1 MGLSTSAASVV
12 LLVAIVISASVL
24 FNTISAT
31 QDIVRRAQVEKGELE
46 YEQLH
51 THMVILNVTYLSG
64 NLTITAKND
73 GSEEILVDEMEIL
86 LDGQI
91 YTQNITSFTVNGVE
105 VDVWLPGETAEINV
119 TVSYQPSRVKIVAH
133 NGVSAYWEG

>member
-12 LLVAIVISASVL
+12 LLVAMILSASVL
-24 FNTISAT
+24 FSTLNAT
-31 QDIVRRAQVEKGELE
+31 QDIVRRAQAEKEEIE

-51 THMVILNVTYLSG
+51 THMSILNVTYAAG
-64 NLTITAKND
+64 VLTITAKND
-73 GSEEILVDEMEIL
+73 GSVEILVDDMEVL

-91 YTQNITSFTVNGVE
+91 YTQNITSFKVDG
-105 VDVWLPGETAEINV
+105 VDVDLWLPGETAEINV
-119 TVSYQPSRVKIVAH
+119 SVSYQPSRVKIVAH